1 MFNLFKKKSEIDV
14 LKEQYK
20 KVMEEAYKLS
30 TINRTES
37 DAKYAAAD
45 RIMNKIQMLQQ

>member
-1 MFNLFKKKSEIDV
+1 MFNLFKKKSEIEV

-37 DAKYAAAD
+37 DAKYAEAD
-45 RIMNKIQMLQQ
+45 RIMNKIQSLQQ